1 MTTRTSLLR
10 QPRWLLA
17 ALVLVPVLMLA
28 LQGLTFQAKA
38 ADLDWVDGG
47 DDQLCLQDDNGAA
60 LTHPEIEQCSP
71 IIGCETG
78 ETNGRAWI
86 RFPTRNGIWQPKGE
100 YADYLVLYGNEQPPS
115 ATPTPTPTPT
125 PTASASPSASPG
137 TPSTPTPTSP
147 GASTPATPGGKP
159 TKGAGG
165 KPGGQPSGQPS
176 AAPTPGVA
184 TPPDA
189 SDADDLGLDEG
200 AVVAEGAPTAP
211 AAPTVTVEGKDV
223 TVSWTPTA
231 DAELE
236 GVTGYV
242 LRFSGTDP
250 VETDATTTSHTFT
263 GLADGNYR
271 AAVRAVNEAG
281 ESPSSPPSEIAT
293 VGTPITDVVGT
304 VTVEGDLEP
313 GATVTITGAGY
324 APNVPEL
331 VLELH
336 STPIQIGA
344 VATDQAGAFATTV
357 TLPAD
362 VEPGDHHVVV
372 LYDGTEISSTPVQ
385 LVAAEAEAATT
396 TDEATA
402 PAETVPPQVGVLIL
416 GVLAAFGFAALGWHL
431 VSGRRRRAARTHA
444 VVPTTPAPLV
454 RGLSGS
460 STEVIGSSR

>member
-17 ALVLVPVLMLA
+17 AMVLVPLLMLA

-47 DDQLCLQDDNGAA
+47 DDQLCLQDDTGAA
-60 LTHPEIEQCSP
+60 LSHPEIEQCAP

-86 RFPTRNGIWQPKGE
+86 RFPTRNGVWQPKGE

-125 PTASASPSASPG
+125 ASPTPSTSPNPG
-137 TPSTPTPTSP
+137 TSTPTPGTSNP
-147 GASTPATPGGKP
+147 TTPATGDPGDKP

-165 KPGGQPSGQPS
+165 KPGGKPSTS
-176 AAPTPGVA
+176 PTPGVT
-184 TPPDA
+184 TPPVA
-189 SDADDLGLDEG
+189 SDADDLGLDEDEE
-200 AVVAEGAPTAP
+200 VVAGAPTAP
-211 AAPTVTVEGKDV
+211 AAPTVTVDGKDV
-223 TVSWTPTA
+223 TVTWAATA

-242 LRFSGTDP
+242 LRFSGADP
-250 VETDATTTSHTFT
+250 VETDAATTSHTFT

-271 AAVRAVNEAG
+271 AAVRAVNQAG
-281 ESPSSPPSEIAT
+281 ESPSSPPSDVAT
-293 VGTPITDVVGT
+293 VGAPITEVLGS
-304 VTVEGDLEP
+304 VTVEGDLTP
-313 GATVTITGAGY
+313 GATVTLTGAGY

-336 STPIQIGA
+336 STPVQIGA
-344 VATDQAGAFATTV
+344 VATDQTGGFVTTV

-362 VEPGDHHVVV
+362 VEPGEHHVVV
-372 LYDGTEISSTPVQ
+372 LYDGTEITSTAVQ
-385 LVAAEAEAATT
+385 LVAAAVDAATE
-396 TDEATA
+396 DVAAAE
-402 PAETVPPQVGVLIL
+402 PAETVPPQIGVLIL
-416 GVLAAFGFAALGWHL
+416 AALAALGFAALGWHL
-431 VSGRRRRAARTHA
+431 LSGRRRRRLRLDRGGGRQLP
-444 VVPTTPAPLV
+444 VTT
-454 RGLSGS
+454 
-460 STEVIGSSR
+460 

>member
-100 YADYLVLYGNEQPPS
+100 YADYLVLYGDEQPPS
-115 ATPTPTPTPT
+115 ATPTPTPTPATPT
-125 PTASASPSASPG
+125 PTAS
-137 TPSTPTPTSP
+137 PTP
-147 GASTPATPGGKP
+147 GASNPTTPGASNPTTPGTATPSGKP

-165 KPGGQPSGQPS
+165 KPGGKPSS
-176 AAPTPGVA
+176 SPTPGVSA
-184 TPPDA
+184 PPVA
-189 SDADDLGLDEG
+189 SDADDLGLDEDEE
-200 AVVAEGAPTAP
+200 VAEGAPTAP
-211 AAPTVTVEGKDV
+211 AAPTVSVEGKDV
-223 TVSWTPTA
+223 TVTWTPSA

-242 LRFSGTDP
+242 LRFSGADP
-250 VETDATTTSHTFT
+250 VTTDAATTSHTFT

-281 ESPSSPPSEIAT
+281 ESPSSPPSAVAT
-293 VGTPITDVVGT
+293 VGAPITEVLGT
-304 VTVEGDLEP
+304 LTVEGELAP
-313 GATVTITGAGY
+313 GATVTLTGAGY

-336 STPIQIGA
+336 STPVQVGA
-344 VATDQAGAFATTV
+344 VATDETGGFATTV

-362 VEPGDHHVVV
+362 VEPGEHHVVV
-372 LYDGTEISSTPVQ
+372 LYEGTEITRTPVQ
-385 LVAAEAEAATT
+385 LVAAAGTDVATTDAAAT
-396 TDEATA
+396 
-402 PAETVPPQVGVLIL
+402 PAETVPPQAGVLIL
-416 GVLAAFGFAALGWHL
+416 GVLAALGLLALGWHL
-431 VSGRRRRAARTHA
+431 LQGRRRRPSRVRATT
-444 VVPTTPAPLV
+444 VPTTPAPLA
-454 RGLSGS
+454 RNLSGS
-460 STEVIGSSR
+460 TTEVIGSSR